1 VIYCFLGDDFTPQT
15 QTVDGWRE
23 GRESILY
30 PQTVSNIKELS
41 KLYTW
46 RKIGGDLMGSERVT
60 VSLPEELNKR
70 LERYIEKHY
79 RAYITGRGL
88 KAEIIEEALK
98 EWLDKR
104 GG

>member
-1 VIYCFLGDDFTPQT
+1 VRGLRALPYVWYSVFFGMILLPNPNRL
-15 QTVDGWRE
+15 TVN
-23 GRESILY
+23 
-30 PQTVSNIKELS
+30 NIKELS

-46 RKIGGDLMGSERVT
+46 WKMGGGLMGSESVT

-88 KAEIIEEALK
+88 KAEIIEEALS